1 MNNFVDLPPIE
12 EVPSA
17 HLAGRSLGNG
27 WVVGQRLTR
36 DPGASGGAFSV
47 SYTATHIDGRHGF
60 LKALN
65 FAAAA
70 VGPGTLADR
79 VNRFTAAYIFERDLL
94 LECRDR
100 RLSRV
105 VQLLTHGEIRVDNAG
120 FLKDVP
126 YLVLELADGDIRA
139 FQSTLTSFDAAWA
152 LRVIK
157 HVIEGVEQLHSAQ
170 AAHQDLKPSNVLTQK
185 SGAEMKLGDLGRA
198 DRLGQNGPSSDLG
211 IPGAIAY
218 APPEQ
223 QYGSFTGTWEERRA
237 ADMYLTGSLAAQLL
251 LGHCMSAMLQDR
263 IQHEFR
269 AAVWN
274 GGFAAA
280 LPALKAAHASVMGSL
295 YQAAERH
302 IGHSDISEKL
312 AVVVSQMTHPDP
324 ASRGHP
330 RDRPARTS
338 SYSMRR
344 YTGTLNTLM
353 TQAEFRL
360 AGERRRGNTN

>member
-1 MNNFVDLPPIE
+1 MKNTGDLPPIE
-12 EVPSA
+12 EVPAA
-17 HLAGRSLGNG
+17 HLAGKNLGNG

-47 SYTATHIDGRHGF
+47 SYTATHEDGREGF

-65 FAAAA
+65 FAAAT

-94 LECRDR
+94 HECRNR

-105 VQLLTHGEIRVDNAG
+105 VQMLEHGEVRVDDAG

-126 YLVLELADGDIRA
+126 YLILELADGDIRA
-139 FQSTLTSFDAAWA
+139 FQSTLNTFDAAWA
-152 LRVIK
+152 LRVVK

-170 AAHQDLKPSNVLTQK
+170 TAHQDLKPSNVLTQN
-185 SGAEMKLGDLGRA
+185 SGREMKLGDLGRA
-198 DRLGQNGPSSDLG
+198 DRVGQQGPWSG
-211 IPGAIAY
+211 FEIPGAVTY

-223 QYGSFTGTWEERRA
+223 QYGDFKGTWEERRA
-237 ADMYLTGSLAAQLL
+237 ADMYLTGSLAAQLFI
-251 LGHCMSAMLQDR
+251 GHCMSAMLQDQV
-263 IQHEFR
+263 QHGFR

-274 GGFAAA
+274 GGFTAV
-280 LPALKAAHASVMGSL
+280 LPALKAAHVLVMESF
-295 YQAAERH
+295 YQAVERR
-302 IGHSDISEKL
+302 IGYSDISRTL

-330 RDRPARTS
+330 KDRRARTS
-338 SYSMRR
+338 SYSLLR
-344 YTGTLNTLM
+344 YTGTLNTILAK
-353 TQAEFRL
+353 AEFRL
-360 AGERRRGNTN
+360 MGRS